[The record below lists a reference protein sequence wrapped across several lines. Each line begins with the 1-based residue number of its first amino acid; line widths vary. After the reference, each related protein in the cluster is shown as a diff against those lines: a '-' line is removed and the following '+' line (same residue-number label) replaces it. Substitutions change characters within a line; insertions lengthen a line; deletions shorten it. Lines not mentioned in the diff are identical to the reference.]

1 MDDFISSSKIEN
13 ISEGLKRGLRQ
24 DGRSLLDSRPL
35 KILFNNTNEGVEV
48 DLGQTK
54 VFAKMTAN
62 ITEPRL
68 DRQNEG
74 FIIIKADISVLAQS
88 LPGKSPSRGF

>member
-1 MDDFISSSKIEN
+1 M
-13 ISEGLKRGLRQ
+13 
-24 DGRSLLDSRPL
+24 
-35 KILFNNTNEGVEV
+35 LFNNVNEGVEV

-74 FIIIKADISVLAQS
+74 FINIRADISALATS
-88 LPGKSPSRGF
+88 VPGKNLRDMSDEIVKVLEKAIKGSK